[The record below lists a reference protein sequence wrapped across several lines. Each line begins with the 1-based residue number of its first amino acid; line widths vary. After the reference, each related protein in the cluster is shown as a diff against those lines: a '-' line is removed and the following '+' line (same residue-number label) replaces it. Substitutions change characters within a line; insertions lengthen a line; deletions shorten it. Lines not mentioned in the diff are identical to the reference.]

1 MSEDQIHFYFEG
13 DDYYCDL
20 WRELE
25 EARESIRIEVYKID
39 PDPIGFKLKDILVNQ
54 VQRGVRVQVICDAL
68 GSRSLPKTYID
79 ELKEAGISVKI
90 YHPFRWL
97 KFFHLSINRRNHRK
111 MVIIDS
117 KVGFIGGMNF
127 SAVHS
132 QELSGLTR
140 WRDTQARFTG
150 KMVDKMV
157 YFFKRS
163 VREIK
168 HRSFRMERFA
178 SENDVVSTQIYL
190 GRNHIRRFFHRY
202 IRRSHHLIA
211 ISTAYFVPD
220 VLTTYLLVRAVKRG
234 VRVMVLTNI
243 DVSDV
248 PAVRRVNR
256 PILQYLAHHGVEVYS
271 FLTRVMHA
279 KTTFFDD
286 RFAMLGSANINYRSF
301 FRDLEICAFLRKE
314 WAVSLLKEQFEKD
327 LRESR
332 LVSFAELKDI
342 SWWDRLLD
350 KFFYLMRSFF

>member
-1 MSEDQIHFYFEG
+1 
-13 DDYYCDL
+13 
-20 WRELE
+20 
-25 EARESIRIEVYKID
+25 
-39 PDPIGFKLKDILVNQ
+39 
-54 VQRGVRVQVICDAL
+54 
-68 GSRSLPKTYID
+68 
-79 ELKEAGISVKI
+79 
-90 YHPFRWL
+90 
-97 KFFHLSINRRNHRK
+97 